1 MSLPENPPPF
11 PPFPVDRSE
20 RIYDSPWCGLR
31 RDFVRLAAGRLQ
43 EYHVFEISN
52 AVSVVPVLP
61 DGSIVMLW
69 QFRHPHGKSHW
80 ETPAGRKNDGEP
92 PEEAARREL
101 LEETGYRP
109 GRLER
114 VAGFYPTN
122 GISPHFA
129 DVFIAWDCVRE
140 REPVH
145 DDAERM
151 SVHVMPAEEARER
164 LVRGEFEDGFTS
176 LGLFHH
182 FARVDRAKR

>member
-1 MSLPENPPPF
+1 MTLPENPPPF
-11 PPFPVDRSE
+11 PPFPVERSE
-20 RIYDSPWCGLR
+20 RIYDSHWCGLR
-31 RDFVRLAAGRLQ
+31 RDYVRLTAGKLQ

-80 ETPAGRKNDGEP
+80 ETPAGRKDDGEP
-92 PEEAARREL
+92 AEAAARREL

-122 GISPHFA
+122 GISPHYA
-129 DVFIAWDCVRE
+129 DIFIAYDCALE
-140 REPVH
+140 REPDH
-145 DDAERM
+145 DAAERM
-151 SVHVMPAEEARER
+151 TVHVMAADEARAR

-182 FARVDRAKR
+182 FARVDGR